1 MQLQFPVE
9 DILKEVQGN
18 NSCTCANCDKRCKL
32 FIYAIMSTSAYEG
45 SDKNLILT
53 RLVYLFAECRNF
65 TIEKRN
71 KTQRTT
77 KKTLNATSEN
87 EIVSTSKEV
96 PMMNVA
102 ITVNRQGN
110 K

>member
-1 MQLQFPVE
+1 M
-9 DILKEVQGN
+9 KEVI
-18 NSCTCANCDKRCKL
+18 K
-32 FIYAIMSTSAYEG
+32 I
-45 SDKNLILT
+45 LILAL
-53 RLVYLFAECRNF
+53 LVYLFAECRDF
-65 TIEKRN
+65 TIQKRY
-71 KTQRTT
+71 KTQRTA

>member
-1 MQLQFPVE
+1 M
-9 DILKEVQGN
+9 IL
-18 NSCTCANCDKRCKL
+18 A
-32 FIYAIMSTSAYEG
+32 
-45 SDKNLILT
+45 
-53 RLVYLFAECRNF
+53 RLVYLFAECRDF
-65 TIEKRN
+65 TIQKRN

-87 EIVSTSKEV
+87 EIVSTSKKV

>member
-1 MQLQFPVE
+1 MQLQFPVH
-9 DILKEVQGN
+9 DILKQVQDST
-18 NSCTCANCDKRCKL
+18 SCTCANCDKRCEL
-32 FIYAIMSTSAYEG
+32 FIYVMMTISAYEG
-45 SDKNLILT
+45 CDKNLILA
-53 RLVYLFAECRNF
+53 LAVCLFAGCRAL
-65 TIEKRN
+65 TIQKRN

>member
-1 MQLQFPVE
+1 
-9 DILKEVQGN
+9 
-18 NSCTCANCDKRCKL
+18 
-32 FIYAIMSTSAYEG
+32 MSTSAYEG
-45 SDKNLILT
+45 SDKNLIWAL
-53 RLVYLFAECRNF
+53 LVYLFAECRDF
-65 TIEKRN
+65 TIQKRN
-71 KTQRTT
+71 KKQRTT